1 MKNSPTICQIVVSEA
16 LSNIRKTYDAI
27 MLYHY
32 MDDILLAV
40 ETESSLSRVFDSL
53 VAELRRYGLQIAT
66 EKDWGVE
73 HITGIPRS
81 PTGQAIIE
89 GPYWIPA
96 RYVKPAQVKMHT
108 EDEQDDKKH
117 QDDVASGIDQPHN

>member
-1 MKNSPTICQIVVSEA
+1 MTANRDPSCLAS
-16 LSNIRKTYDAI
+16 LSSSSR
-27 MLYHY
+27 
-32 MDDILLAV
+32 LLAPLSQHQ
-40 ETESSLSRVFDSL
+40 SSQLDGGNCTASSPHIHHRSLDDS
-53 VAELRRYGLQIAT
+53 
-66 EKDWGVE
+66 
-73 HITGIPRS
+73 
-81 PTGQAIIE
+81 

>member
-1 MKNSPTICQIVVSEA
+1 MVLSCRLGLNHVTWSPARLDGGNCTAPSAHIHHRS
-16 LSNIRKTYDAI
+16 L
-27 MLYHY
+27 
-32 MDDILLAV
+32 DD
-40 ETESSLSRVFDSL
+40 T
-53 VAELRRYGLQIAT
+53 
-66 EKDWGVE
+66 
-73 HITGIPRS
+73 
-81 PTGQAIIE
+81 